1 MKRAHSGGGGGGGE
15 RGRGREGRRRR
26 WSVRGRKTDSI
37 LRLSF
42 SFPFSSLPFHPLL
55 VPLSLRTSTYI
66 SLASFSFSSHVLPL
80 FRRCSSSS
88 SSSSLSLS
96 LSLSLCLCLCL
107 CLSLPLLAIASHPL
121 QPVFPFIHPSSSSRS
136 RLEVFLCRWR
146 ASLSLSLSLSL
157 ASLVPPFPRLS
168 GFLPGLFLLLPA
180 ASHPTLFKPR
190 RPRACLS
197 APARLPRPCS
207 RRRPWC
213 PLFEAL
219 LFFLAAFT
227 APGLHPCPRSI
238 RRGLSVGGGLPPP
251 PAENSSKNIHST
263 TAGNTSMLVTE
274 RVPNVD
280 WKRRRMEREGRLTEN
295 E

>member
-1 MKRAHSGGGGGGGE
+1 MEKEVEDEKEGDGGGLYAGE
-15 RGRGREGRRRR
+15 RQTLSSGCRSLSLSRLSLSTLFLFLFLFVPLHISLWPLSLSLPTSFPCFVAVRRRR
-26 WSVRGRKTDSI
+26 RR
-37 LRLSF
+37 
-42 SFPFSSLPFHPLL
+42 
-55 VPLSLRTSTYI
+55 
-66 SLASFSFSSHVLPL
+66 
-80 FRRCSSSS
+80 RRCLFL
-88 SSSSLSLS
+88 SLSLS
-96 LSLSLCLCLCL
+96 LSLSLY
-107 CLSLPLLAIASHPL
+107 LSLSSPTCHRVSPSATRVSLHTPLVLLSIETRGLSLSLAR
-121 QPVFPFIHPSSSSRS
+121 V
-136 RLEVFLCRWR
+136 
-146 ASLSLSLSLSL
+146 SLSLSLSLSL

>member
-1 MKRAHSGGGGGGGE
+1 MEKEVEDEKEGDGGGLYAGE
-15 RGRGREGRRRR
+15 RQ
-26 WSVRGRKTDSI
+26 T
-37 LRLSF
+37 LS
-42 SFPFSSLPFHPLL
+42 SGC
-55 VPLSLRTSTYI
+55 R
-66 SLASFSFSSHVLPL
+66 
-80 FRRCSSSS
+80 
-88 SSSSLSLS
+88 SLSLS
-96 LSLSLCLCLCL
+96 RLSLSTLFLFLFLFVPLHISLWPLSLSLPTSFPCFVAVRRRRRRSCLFLSLSLCLCI

>member
-1 MKRAHSGGGGGGGE
+1 MEKEVEDEKEGDGGGLYAGE
-15 RGRGREGRRRR
+15 RQ
-26 WSVRGRKTDSI
+26 T
-37 LRLSF
+37 LS
-42 SFPFSSLPFHPLL
+42 SGC
-55 VPLSLRTSTYI
+55 R
-66 SLASFSFSSHVLPL
+66 
-80 FRRCSSSS
+80 
-88 SSSSLSLS
+88 SLSLS
-96 LSLSLCLCLCL
+96 RLSLSTLFLFLFLFVPLHISLWPLSLSLPTSFPCFVAVRRRRRRRRCLFLSLSLCLCLCL